1 MRRASESANR
11 YIQTGETVKNTQE
24 DHNKALVL
32 EAFETLFNRHDFAAA
47 ERFWSQDY
55 IQHSA
60 VIPPGRD
67 GLFGYVEALPMTVKY
82 ERQVITA
89 GGDVVMV
96 HGRFSGEGLTKAIV
110 SANIVRIENGL
121 FVEHWEVLQDE
132 VTQSESKSGQPMFGS
147 TFPS

>member
-1 MRRASESANR
+1 MN
-11 YIQTGETVKNTQE
+11 TTQE

-32 EAFETLFNRHDFAAA
+32 EAFDTLFNRHDFAAA

-67 GLFGYVEALPMTVKY
+67 GLFGYVKALPMTVKY
-82 ERQVITA
+82 EHQVITA
-89 GGDVVMV
+89 GGDFVIV
-96 HGRFSGEGLTKAIV
+96 HGRFRGEGLPKAIV
-110 SANIVRIENGL
+110 SANIVRIENGF

-132 VTQSESKSGQPMFGS
+132 VTQSESKSGRPMFGL